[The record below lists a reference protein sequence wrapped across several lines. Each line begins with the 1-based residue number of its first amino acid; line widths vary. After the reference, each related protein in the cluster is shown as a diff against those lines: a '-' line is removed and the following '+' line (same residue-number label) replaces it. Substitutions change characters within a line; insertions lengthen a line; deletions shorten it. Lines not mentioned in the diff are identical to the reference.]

1 MSVLFFQ
8 HILCKTYTWR
18 LKMYNKKD
26 WPLTLYF
33 DGQCPL
39 CAREIKILNRHAA
52 ESRLL
57 FIDISSGAFDAK
69 VLGFTF
75 EQMQSSLHARFADG
89 RWVTGLDATLWS
101 WRAAGLGFWAA
112 PLTWRATRPLL
123 ALGYRLFCRLRP
135 HLAWLPHPDG
145 RRRCVDDRCGG
156 PESKP
161 APDEQPTL
169 KTKQT

>member
-1 MSVLFFQ
+1 
-8 HILCKTYTWR
+8 
-18 LKMYNKKD
+18 MYNKED

-33 DGQCPL
+33 DGDCPL
-39 CAREIKILNRHAA
+39 CAREIKILRRHAA

-57 FIDISSGAFDAK
+57 FVDISSSAFDAK

-75 EQMQSSLHARFADG
+75 EQMQSALHARFADG

-101 WRAAGLGFWAA
+101 WRAAGLGFWAT
-112 PLTWRATRPLL
+112 PLTWRAIRPLL
-123 ALGYRLFCRLRP
+123 AVGYRLFCRVRP

-145 RRRCVDDRCGG
+145 RLRCVDNRCAVPG
-156 PESKP
+156 SKP
-161 APDEQPTL
+161 ASDEKPTL